1 MNNHANGNLNL
12 VMYALFHV
20 RSLDDVR
27 ANKYMYNI
35 YGRFTREFDKATQ
48 EKVVNTIQKAL
59 DNGNLSDFYTLPNL
73 PGSDEFKTEYL
84 KIVLGH
90 LKDAMN

>member
-1 MNNHANGNLNL
+1 MNNHTNRDLNL

-27 ANKYMYNI
+27 ANNYMYNI
-35 YGRFTREFDKATQ
+35 YGQFTREFDKATQ

-73 PGSDEFKTEYL
+73 PGSNEFKTEYL

-90 LKDAMN
+90 LKGAMN